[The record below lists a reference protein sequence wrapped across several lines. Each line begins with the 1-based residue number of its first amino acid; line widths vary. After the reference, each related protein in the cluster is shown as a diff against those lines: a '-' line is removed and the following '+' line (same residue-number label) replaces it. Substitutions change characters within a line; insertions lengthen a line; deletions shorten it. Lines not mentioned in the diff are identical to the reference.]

1 MKTKINITLSM
12 IFGFMVC
19 VAQTPQEEQ
28 AQKMMDSI
36 MQNMPEGQ
44 RAMMQ
49 QMMQMGKEAD
59 DKRKADREEAR
70 RKQQVKNN
78 ATQKKNEEEF
88 YWRNKI
94 ASSTQGKFENWA
106 HGDAEIKVIFSH
118 GGGVLKLGVV
128 SANGQIK
135 INLPDLDFRKWRRI
149 PITQNAGEG
158 DLMRSSSYELNYSN
172 KNVTYFSTIHNLGVY
187 QGEEMIGT
195 LDIGNSIKPVV
206 NLNAP
211 CCFDK
216 AGDGYMAYWVFMSQA
231 NTIRGKNGSVIHDLK
246 FQPGWNLIMVR
257 VEGTKEKPSSGIPGP
272 KFWKNQYYTAT
283 TSLLSDAKYYF
294 TSNNE

>member
-1 MKTKINITLSM
+1 MKTKINIILLT
-12 IFGFMVC
+12 IFGSVLC

-36 MQNMPEGQ
+36 MQNMPESQ

-49 QMMQMGKEAD
+49 QMMQKSKEVDA
-59 DKRKADREEAR
+59 KRKAE
-70 RKQQVKNN
+70 KQQAKKDQASKNKM
-78 ATQKKNEEEF
+78 AQKEAEKKF

-94 ASSTQGKFENWA
+94 ASDTQGKFENWV

-135 INLPDLDFRKWRRI
+135 MNLPDLDFRKWRRI

-158 DLMRSSSYELNYSN
+158 DLMRSSSYELDYSN

-195 LDIGNSIKPVV
+195 LNIGNSIKPVV

-231 NTIRGKNGSVIHDLK
+231 NTIVGKNGSVIHDLK

-257 VEGTKEKPSSGIPGP
+257 VEGTKEKSSSGIPGMG
-272 KFWKNQYYTAT
+272 FWKNQYYTAT
-283 TSLLSDAKYYF
+283 ANMPADAQFYF
-294 TSNNE
+294 TLNK

>member
-1 MKTKINITLSM
+1 MKTKINIILLT
-12 IFGFMVC
+12 IFGSIVC

-36 MQNMPEGQ
+36 MRNMPEGQ

-49 QMMQMGKEAD
+49 QMMQMGKDAD
-59 DKRKADREEAR
+59 AKRKAEREQAQKAQAKKSKIAQE
-70 RKQQVKNN
+70 KNIN
-78 ATQKKNEEEF
+78 EF
-88 YWRNKI
+88 YWRNRI
-94 ASSTQGKFENWA
+94 ASNKAGKFENWR
-106 HGDAEIKVIFSH
+106 HGPAEIKVIFSH

-135 INLPDLDFRKWRRI
+135 MNLPNLDFRKWRRI

-158 DLMRSSSYELNYSN
+158 DLMRSSSYELDYSN

-187 QGEEMIGT
+187 QGEKMIGT
-195 LDIGNSIKPVV
+195 LNIGNSIKPVV

-231 NTIRGKNGSVIHDLK
+231 NTIVGKNGSVIHDLK

-257 VEGTKEKPSSGIPGP
+257 VEGTKEKSSSGVPGP
-272 KFWKNQYYTAT
+272 GFWKNQYYTAT
-283 TSLLSDAKYYF
+283 TSMPSDAKFYF
-294 TSNNE
+294 TLNK